1 MEFHR
6 EPLDIGFNIATR
18 SIANRLNRTGW
29 DEVEK
34 FEDAPTT
41 YEEVQAYYKQH
52 GRLCIAQEASK
63 FSIFDCEDTNV
74 HYRAWHDAVHVTK
87 GFKFNVAGEAA
98 TCSVQIAMLYRL
110 YGDNPATRRWC
121 RILLADTL
129 GLVLY
134 FQRNGTWPLDEA
146 KRRIVEETMHEWD
159 GMTDA
164 LLDCIGLA
172 GPEEREQH
180 RAAIMYVQH
189 HWGNPY

>member
-41 YEEVQAYYKQH
+41 FAEVVAYYEEH
-52 GRLCIAQEASK
+52 GRLCIAQEASAH
-63 FSIFDCEDTNV
+63 SIFDCEDTNV
-74 HYRAWHDAVHVTK
+74 HYRAWHDAVHVVN
-87 GFKFNVAGEAA
+87 GFQFNVAGEAA
-98 TCSVQIAMLYRL
+98 TCCIQIAMLYRL
-110 YGDNPATRRWC
+110 YGDNPVTRRWC

-134 FQRNGTWPLDEA
+134 FQRTGTWPADEE
-146 KRRIVEETMHEWD
+146 KRPSVVETMNEWD
-159 GMTDA
+159 GMVDA
-164 LLDCIGLA
+164 LLDRIGLA
-172 GPEEREQH
+172 GNAEADQH
-180 RAAIMYVQH
+180 AAAISYVRE